1 MVVYG
6 SFAYHQR
13 ACDFLIGLTCGQ
25 QFNNFQFPPG
35 DVLANI
41 PLICFDVTLM
51 LPPDHA
57 WNLGCASPEI
67 VRSAAGGHGYSAV
80 VAQCRLCLAS

>member
-1 MVVYG
+1 
-6 SFAYHQR
+6 
-13 ACDFLIGLTCGQ
+13 
-25 QFNNFQFPPG
+25 
-35 DVLANI
+35 
-41 PLICFDVTLM
+41 LICFDVTLM